1 MSNFF
6 TDCKIRYF
14 ATLCCTFMKYWTNEP
29 KILAVGTSLTDQSL
43 SEDLFREMCPSVR
56 LTKIELFSISSSDG
70 KVCPEKS
77 ISEKLKLEVLSGNY
91 DIVTVETGV
100 NEISNFKKKPKD
112 FVETIA
118 FRLMELNFIIK
129 VFHNCKLFKFF
140 NYFISISEVIHNP
153 YPSKGK
159 AAKQKKNVS
168 IRALPE
174 LANPP
179 PTPQFGQLYRLFP
192 PSRPLTR
199 LFP

>member
-1 MSNFF
+1 
-6 TDCKIRYF
+6 
-14 ATLCCTFMKYWTNEP
+14 MKYWTNEP

-112 FVETIA
+112 FVETIT

-129 VFHNCKLFKFF
+129 D
-140 NYFISISEVIHNP
+140 IQ
-153 YPSKGK
+153 SKVK
-159 AAKQKKNVS
+159 
-168 IRALPE
+168 
-174 LANPP
+174 
-179 PTPQFGQLYRLFP
+179 
-192 PSRPLTR
+192 
-199 LFP
+199 

>member
-1 MSNFF
+1 
-6 TDCKIRYF
+6 
-14 ATLCCTFMKYWTNEP
+14 MKYWTNEP

-56 LTKIELFSISSSDG
+56 LTKIELFSISSSDRNM
-70 KVCPEKS
+70 CTEKS

-129 VFHNCKLFKFF
+129 D
-140 NYFISISEVIHNP
+140 IQSEVKSEVKFVLLKRIP
-153 YPSKGK
+153 RIDSQVAIRLSKVMD
-159 AAKQKKNVS
+159 QYMRDQFLDQPNIQ
-168 IRALPE
+168 IRSLKINA
-174 LANPP
+174 
-179 PTPQFGQLYRLFP
+179 
-192 PSRPLTR
+192 TR
-199 LFP
+199 QEDKVILILINIVLKT

>member
-1 MSNFF
+1 
-6 TDCKIRYF
+6 
-14 ATLCCTFMKYWTNEP
+14 MKYWTNEP

-70 KVCPEKS
+70 KMCPEK
-77 ISEKLKLEVLSGNY
+77 SEKLKLEVLSGNY

-129 VFHNCKLFKFF
+129 D
-140 NYFISISEVIHNP
+140 IQSEVKFVLLKRIP
-153 YPSKGK
+153 RIDSQIAIRLSKVMD
-159 AAKQKKNVS
+159 QYMRDQFLDQPNIQ
-168 IRALPE
+168 IRSLKINA
-174 LANPP
+174 
-179 PTPQFGQLYRLFP
+179 
-192 PSRPLTR
+192 TR
-199 LFP
+199 QEDKVILILINIVLKT